1 MQDTKIT
8 AEINGETG
16 HIDVGVEGNLSILC
30 FMAGCIIRSLLDR
43 CDTPEQRE
51 EALKVIEQGKNAE
64 RSDSETEED

>member
-16 HIDVGVEGNLSILC
+16 HIDVGVGGSLSILC

-51 EALKVIEQGKNAE
+51 EALNIIQMGSNAK
-64 RSDSETEED
+64 RPNDETKEG